1 MRVFKSKWASP
12 KQIAV
17 YVSYDAPLTQTS
29 ICFGLAYLRLEHMKY
44 NAYAN
49 IRDNKVNIDV
59 VKQTRKRLKI
69 KLYGQKTFST
79 KLRMYVHIP

>member
-1 MRVFKSKWASP
+1 
-12 KQIAV
+12 
-17 YVSYDAPLTQTS
+17 
-29 ICFGLAYLRLEHMKY
+29 MKY

-69 KLYGQKTFST
+69 KL
-79 KLRMYVHIP
+79 

>member
-1 MRVFKSKWASP
+1 
-12 KQIAV
+12 
-17 YVSYDAPLTQTS
+17 
-29 ICFGLAYLRLEHMKY
+29 MKY

-69 KLYGQKTFST
+69 KLYGQKTLST
-79 KLRMYVHIP
+79 KFEYVRKHTLNSTCKHIECVLFDTVEGTTG